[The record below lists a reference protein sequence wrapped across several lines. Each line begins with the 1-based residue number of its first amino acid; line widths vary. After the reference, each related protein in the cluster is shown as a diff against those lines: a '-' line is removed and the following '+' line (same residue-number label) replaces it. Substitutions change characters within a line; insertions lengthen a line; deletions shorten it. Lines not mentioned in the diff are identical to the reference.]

1 MPQLADAM
9 GRLGMEGAFE
19 VLARAKA
26 LEREG
31 RDIVHLEI
39 GEPDFDTPR
48 NIIDKAHWALDN
60 QITHYTPSG
69 GFHEAREAFARYVSK
84 TRGVDVSWEN
94 VVVTPGAKP
103 VVFFGLLGIM
113 NPGDEAIYANPGY
126 PTYESAVN
134 FIGGKAVPLPLLE
147 ENQFRFDVNDLER
160 LITPKTKVIII
171 NFPTNPTGG
180 LASQSDLEALAE
192 LAIKHDLWVLSDEI
206 YWPMIYDGAEY
217 ANLIAIPGMQE
228 RTILLDGHSK
238 YYAMTGWRLG
248 YVTVPKGFAESWI
261 RMMNNS
267 ISCTC
272 AFTQLAGVEAVEGP
286 QDSVKVMIDEF
297 KARRD
302 MFVGGLNEIEGLH
315 CLMPKGAFYAF
326 PNIKSFGRP
335 AKEIQEFLL
344 EKAGVSCLAGTAF
357 GEYGEGY
364 LRFSYANSR
373 ENLSKGL
380 DRLHDGF
387 KMLRES

>member
-1 MPQLADAM
+1 MPELAQAM

-19 VLARAKA
+19 VLDRAKT
-26 LEREG
+26 LERQG

-39 GEPDFDTPR
+39 GEPDFDTPL
-48 NIIDKAHWALDN
+48 NVVDKAKWALDN
-60 QITHYTPSG
+60 KYTHYTPSG
-69 GFHEAREAFARYVSK
+69 GFYETRDAFARYISR
-84 TRGVDVSWEN
+84 TRGVDVTWEN

-103 VVFFGLLGIM
+103 VVFFGLLGVL
-113 NPGDEAIYANPGY
+113 NPGEEAIYANPGY

-134 FIGGKAVPLPLLE
+134 FIGGKPVPLPLLE
-147 ENQFRFDVNDLER
+147 ENEFRFDVNDLER
-160 LITPKTKVIII
+160 LITPNTKVIII

-180 LASQSDLEALAE
+180 IASQGDMEALAE

-217 ANLIAIPGMQE
+217 ANLIAMPGMQE
-228 RTILLDGHSK
+228 RMILLDGHSK

-248 YVTVPKGFAESWI
+248 FVTVPKSFAESWI

-272 AFTQLAGVEAVEGP
+272 AFTQLAGIEAVEGP
-286 QDSVKVMIDEF
+286 QDSVHTMISEF

-302 MFVGGLNEIEGLH
+302 LFVNGLNEIEGLS
-315 CLMPKGAFYAF
+315 CRMPKGAFYAF
-326 PNIKSFGRP
+326 PNVKSFGRTS
-335 AKEIQEFLL
+335 KEIQEFLL
-344 EKAGVSCLAGTAF
+344 EKVGVACLSGTAF
-357 GEYGEGY
+357 GRYGEGY
-364 LRFSYANSR
+364 IRFSYANSR
-373 ENLSKGL
+373 ENLAKAL

-387 KMLRES
+387 RMLREN